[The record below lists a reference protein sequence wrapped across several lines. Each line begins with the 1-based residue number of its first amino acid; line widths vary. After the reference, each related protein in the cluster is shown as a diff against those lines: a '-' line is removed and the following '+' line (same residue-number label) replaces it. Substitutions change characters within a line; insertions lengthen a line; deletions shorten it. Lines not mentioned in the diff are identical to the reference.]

1 MHINTY
7 LINIEI
13 FGSTVEVIRFGSAS
27 QFNVRDHLRRH
38 DYEVFG
44 GGNSKEVAMQGD
56 NIAE

>member
-1 MHINTY
+1 MHINIY

-44 GGNSKEVAMQGD
+44 GGNSKEVV
-56 NIAE
+56 I